1 MLPNASTTMRLSSQL
16 TRAYKHM
23 KRILFGMGAV
33 LLLCLFAEPT
43 QAQHESSASAKT
55 WIFLTDKLDAAG
67 KTTVAQAGYVT
78 DRARQRRLK
87 RGSVTS
93 PSLDAP
99 VSPAHRQ
106 QLEDLGITT
115 LHESRWLNAVTAR
128 LTPEQEELVAALP
141 FVRDLKPV
149 AMLSSASS
157 APAMPL
163 VRVLPTPQ
171 RTHTGRLLLDYG
183 ESRTQLDVINAIPA
197 LERGI
202 NGSGVVIGF
211 VDTRFDDFS
220 GRAFGHRALAHLADS
235 GRVTMRDFTLAD
247 QADTG
252 SNQSNRHGV
261 SVASVAVGYESGE
274 LIGPGYGVVEVYAA
288 ITEFAPF
295 ERNVEEDNFVAGLE
309 WLESEG
315 VDVVNSS
322 LGYSTFDSGQH
333 SYTTADMDGNTGL
346 TTIAC
351 DLAVQMGVVVV
362 VSAGN
367 AGNGSWGIIT
377 TPADGDS
384 VLAVGGIDPN
394 GQYVSFSSRGP
405 TADGRIKPDVSA
417 VGAGVYVAG
426 SGGGYGFSGGTS
438 FASPIVAG
446 VATQMLQANDNL
458 EPWELMEVLR
468 GTASQKDSPDIRLG
482 WGIIDADAAIA
493 EAERCKDPA
502 IACLQPVRT
511 ATERAGEFPEQLQV
525 RSPYPNPFTDTA
537 HFDIDIPHAS
547 DHVRVTLYNMLGQR
561 VDVPFAGPLSSGTH
575 TVTVNGASLS
585 PGLYVYTVENGGRAI
600 TGKVTLVR

>member
-1 MLPNASTTMRLSSQL
+1 MR
-16 TRAYKHM
+16 
-23 KRILFGMGAV
+23 RIHFSVGAV
-33 LLLCLFAEPT
+33 LLLCLFAAPT
-43 QAQHESSASAKT
+43 QAQDDSSASAKT

-87 RGSVTS
+87 RGSWTS

-99 VSPAHRQ
+99 VSPAYRQ
-106 QLEDLGITT
+106 QLENLGITT

-128 LTPEQEELVAALP
+128 LTPEQKELVAALP

-149 AMLSSASS
+149 AMLSSAFN

-171 RTHTGRLLLDYG
+171 RTHTGRLRLDYG
-183 ESRTQLDVINAIPA
+183 PSRTQLDLINAIPA

-211 VDTRFDDFS
+211 VDTRFDDLS
-220 GRAFGHRALAHLADS
+220 ERPFGHQSLVHLADS

-252 SNQSNRHGV
+252 TTQGNRHGV
-261 SVASVAVGYESGE
+261 SVASVAVGFEPGD
-274 LIGPGYGVVEVYAA
+274 LIGPGYGVAEVYAA

-322 LGYSTFDSGQH
+322 LGYSTFDSGQR
-333 SYTTADMDGNTGL
+333 SYTTADMDGDTGL

-362 VSAGN
+362 SSAGN
-367 AGNGSWGIIT
+367 SGSGSWGIIT

-384 VLAVGGIDPN
+384 VLAVGAVHADSG
-394 GQYVSFSSRGP
+394 YVSFSSRGP
-405 TADGRIKPDVSA
+405 TADGRIKPDVAAMGS
-417 VGAGVYVAG
+417 GVYLARS
-426 SGGGYGFSGGTS
+426 SGGYNYSSGTS
-438 FASPIVAG
+438 FSSPIVAG
-446 VATQMLQANDNL
+446 VATQMLQVNDNL
-458 EPWELMEVLR
+458 EPWELMEILR
-468 GTASQKDSPDIRLG
+468 GTASKKDNPDIRFG
-482 WGIIDADAAIA
+482 WGIIDANAAIA

-502 IACLQPVRT
+502 IACLTPVRT
-511 ATERAGEFPEQLQV
+511 ATEHAGELPEQLHV

-561 VDVPFAGPLSSGTH
+561 VDVPFAGPMSSGIH

-585 PGLYVYTVENGGRAI
+585 PGLYVYTIETGSRAI